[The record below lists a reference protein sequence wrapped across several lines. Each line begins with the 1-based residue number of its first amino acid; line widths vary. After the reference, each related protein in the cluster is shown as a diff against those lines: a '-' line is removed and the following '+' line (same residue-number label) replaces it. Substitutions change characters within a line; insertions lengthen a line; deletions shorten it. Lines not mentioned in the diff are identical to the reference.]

1 MCSFCFLMAV
11 TLGPDALEGSALNT
25 NPPSL
30 SKNPPSR
37 MEEPISYQLPTT
49 TTDLARRP
57 SEKQQTSLANK
68 GHSYAL
74 DDEQPADPV
83 AKSSST
89 SALTKVLA
97 GLALL
102 PLLYVIRTFVLQ
114 PLATFVGQALVELT
128 HEGVSRAQGQGEG
141 SSRWVKRE
149 VEKGTG
155 EFAAFATLI
164 PVLVLLVSHLSLHER
179 LWLAAGLGGGG
190 SSVGRGVAGSYSSC
204 AAQAD
209 RPPCVLLAARAS
221 PSTFFD
227 LKLPTNM
234 LAPFLSAT
242 EWSLRRFDAR
252 VHVVRSHLSLRA
264 ALECGQAD

>member
-1 MCSFCFLMAV
+1 MRSFCFLLAV

-57 SEKQQTSLANK
+57 SEKQQSSLASK

-74 DDEQPADPV
+74 DDEQPVDPV

-164 PVLVLLVSHLSLHER
+164 PVLVLLVSPFSLHER

-190 SSVGRGVAGSYSSC
+190 SSVGRGRWELQLLCGAGRST
-204 AAQAD
+204 
-209 RPPCVLLAARAS
+209 PLLTVLLAARAS
-221 PSTFFD
+221 PST
-227 LKLPTNM
+227 
-234 LAPFLSAT
+234 
-242 EWSLRRFDAR
+242 SLT
-252 VHVVRSHLSLRA
+252 
-264 ALECGQAD
+264 